1 MVAALAALTL
11 NGRFREAVIDRIE
24 IPQRS
29 SEMRWYY
36 LAVSLVRPVRSWF
49 SFVKLTR
56 QELVGHDMDQ
66 CDRPRRAEPA
76 RSTTSPR

>member
-36 LAVSLVRPVRSWF
+36 LAVSVVRPVRSWF
-49 SFVKLTR
+49 SF
-56 QELVGHDMDQ
+56 
-66 CDRPRRAEPA
+66 C
-76 RSTTSPR
+76 